1 MGSLGMSDGGWD
13 GGRLEE
19 THVRTTAE
27 SLVLFTEPRC
37 CREISG

>member
-1 MGSLGMSDGGWD
+1 MGSLGMSDEGWD

-27 SLVLFTEPRC
+27 FGTGHGADAAV
-37 CREISG
+37 